1 MDKRSQKSG
10 ESMKILYL
18 DIPIFF
24 ANMDMLDALEHYR
37 DENGNKLEV
46 ITFNYNYDEKKARND
61 EVFEKAFSNAIKD
74 NSPDFVFSFNFLPVV
89 SKVCNKEGVIY
100 VSWIYDNP
108 ENLLYSYQVINKCNI
123 VLMFDSKEY
132 EIFRNGRIDTVEYL
146 PLAASTR
153 RLDSMIPTETKRQ
166 KFEAD
171 ISFVGSLYT
180 ERKQYYEEIA
190 SRISP
195 YSLGYIDGL
204 IRAQL
209 QVDGMNFIEDCLPKT
224 IVEDIQKASNLYPYP
239 DSAETLEWLFANYI
253 INRQATILERK
264 EILAMIGEKFG
275 VKLYTYGQNNAFN
288 PKGVQNMGPA
298 DYFDEMPYIFKLSK
312 INLNIT
318 LRSIRHAIPLRCFD
332 ILGAGGF
339 LLSNYQVDLA
349 RHFIPDE
356 DYVYYED
363 RHDLMNKIEYYLH
376 HDDERIAIAQ
386 NAHNKVQKE
395 HTFDV
400 RIGQILEYVNAKVL

>member
-1 MDKRSQKSG
+1 
-10 ESMKILYL
+10 MKILYL

-24 ANMDMLDALEHYR
+24 ANMDMLDALDKFR
-37 DENGNKLEV
+37 DDNGNKLEV
-46 ITFNYNYDEKKARND
+46 VRYHYDYEEKKARND
-61 EVFEKAFSNAIKD
+61 DEFEKAFAEAIKD

-123 VLMFDSKEY
+123 VMMFDSKEY

-153 RLDSMIPTETKRQ
+153 RLDALIPDEEIKR

-190 SRISP
+190 PKLNP
-195 YSLGYIDGL
+195 YTLGYIDGL
-204 IRAQL
+204 VSAQL
-209 QVDGMNFIEDCLPKT
+209 KVDGINFIEECLPKE
-224 IVEDIQKASNLYPYP
+224 IVDDMQKASNLYPYP

-264 EILAMIGEKFG
+264 EILSMIGDRFG
-275 VKLYTYGQNNAFN
+275 LRLYTYGKNSSFN
-288 PKGVQNMGPA
+288 PKGVENMGPA
-298 DYFDEMPYIFKLSK
+298 DYFEEMPYIFKLSK

-349 RHFIPDE
+349 RHFVPDE

-363 RHDLMNKIEYYLH
+363 RQNLMNKIEYYLN
-376 HDDERIAIAQ
+376 HDDERSAIAK
-386 NAHNKVQKE
+386 NAHDKIQLE

-400 RIGQILEYVNAKVL
+400 RIGQILDFVKAKKI